1 MRTDTTRVSVGSV
14 PFEVTS
20 LTKAT
25 STVMALARDQSAQ
38 PIRLANAYC
47 VAAANSDDNYMEIL
61 RGPGM
66 NFPDGSPVVWFMR
79 RSKGIGQRPGRVR
92 GPSLFAQCLDE
103 GREHD
108 VKHFFVGTTTSTL
121 ELLQSEAER
130 RYPGLE
136 ITGTYAPKFAP
147 VSNEMIQEIADEV
160 NARESDIIWIAMGT
174 PKQDFV
180 AAALAPLVNKP
191 CIGVG
196 AAFDFI
202 AGTSKEAPLWVQRSS
217 FEWLYRFASEPRRLW
232 RRYLFG
238 NIQFIKAAFRQ
249 QE

>member
-1 MRTDTTRVSVGSV
+1 M

-47 VAAANSDDNYMEIL
+47 VAAANSDDTYMEIL

-79 RSKGIGQRPGRVR
+79 RSKGVGQRPGRVR

-160 NARESDIIWIAMGT
+160 NARESDIVWIAMGT

-202 AGTSKEAPLWVQRSS
+202 AGTSREAPLWVQNSS
-217 FEWLYRFASEPRRLW
+217 FEWLYRLAREPKRLW
-232 RRYLFG
+232 RRYLIG
-238 NIQFIKAAFRQ
+238 NLVFLKAAVSSNQSRR
-249 QE
+249 ER

>member
-1 MRTDTTRVSVGSV
+1 MDV
-14 PFEVTS
+14 
-20 LTKAT
+20 
-25 STVMALARDQSAQ
+25 
-38 PIRLANAYC
+38 
-47 VAAANSDDNYMEIL
+47 L

-79 RSKGIGQRPGRVR
+79 RTKAGGQRPGRVR

-103 GREHD
+103 GREHG

-121 ELLQSEAER
+121 ELLQSEAQR
-130 RYPGLE
+130 RYPGIE
-136 ITGTYAPKFAP
+136 ITGTHAPKFAP
-147 VSNEMIQEIADEV
+147 VSNEMIREIADEV
-160 NARESDIIWIAMGT
+160 NARESDIVWIAMGT

-202 AGTSKEAPLWVQRSS
+202 AGTSKEAPIWVQNSS
-217 FEWLYRFASEPRRLW
+217 FEWLYRLLTEPRRLW

-238 NIQFIKAAFRQ
+238 NVRFVLAALRSKR
-249 QE
+249 